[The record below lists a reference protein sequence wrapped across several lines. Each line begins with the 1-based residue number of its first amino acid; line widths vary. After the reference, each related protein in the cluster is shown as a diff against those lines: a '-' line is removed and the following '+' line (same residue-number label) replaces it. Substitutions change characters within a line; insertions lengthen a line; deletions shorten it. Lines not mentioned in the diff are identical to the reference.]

1 MIETPYAYNNK
12 TVTEPELSCLGK
24 YIVDN
29 GISTVLE
36 FGSGISSHY
45 LGTLARVLSLEDD
58 PAWLKETEKLKEKYG
73 PSDYQ
78 VMYWSGRDSI
88 PEEAEGLFDMIFI
101 DGPVG
106 TAMHTYGRTGAF
118 KIARRKVDEGKVGGI
133 WMHDAWEHHCIDL
146 AVRHL
151 APVCVQKAYPFWPR
165 PNAYFFGA
173 SMLLWEPVK

>member
-1 MIETPYAYNNK
+1 MITTGYAYNNK
-12 TVTEPELSCLGK
+12 TVTEPELECLGK

-29 GISTVLE
+29 GISKILE

-45 LGTLARVLSLEDD
+45 LGTLAEVVSLEDD
-58 PAWLKETEKLKEKYG
+58 MIWLRDTETLKEKFG
-73 PSDYQ
+73 PSNYK
-78 VMYWSGRDSI
+78 VMLWSGRDSI
-88 PEEAEGLFDMIFI
+88 PIEAETQFDMIFI

-118 KIARRKVDEGKVGGI
+118 KVARRKVEGGTKAV

-146 AVRHL
+146 AVRYL
-151 APVCVQKAYPFWPR
+151 APICVQKAYPFWPR
-165 PNAYFFGA
+165 PNAYFLGA